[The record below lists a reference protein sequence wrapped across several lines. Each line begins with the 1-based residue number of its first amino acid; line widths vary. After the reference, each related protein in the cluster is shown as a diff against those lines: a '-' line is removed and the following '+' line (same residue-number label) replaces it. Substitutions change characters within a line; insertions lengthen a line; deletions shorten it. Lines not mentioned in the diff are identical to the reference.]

1 MQKGLKKYFPQIRT
15 RKEVLDEINRS
26 PVCSW
31 QFAQWNDEQK
41 KEFLDVCTGV
51 RGVKM
56 TYDSFFKEI
65 MNPDVHPERLEE
77 LLSLLLGQNIHIRQV
92 LPNDSVRLADESSL
106 LITDIVV
113 ELEEGSLANIEIQKI
128 GYAFPGQRGA
138 CYSAD
143 LLLRQY
149 KRVKGQRKKKF
160 TYQDVKTVYTIVF
173 FEKSTSEFHEI
184 ESAYIHRAKQVF
196 QTGLKLNMLQEYVL
210 IPLDIYKES
219 THNKTINNK
228 LEAWL
233 SFLCDDSPERILEIV
248 GKYPDFQEMYE
259 EVYEICSN
267 IEGVMDMFSK
277 ELLELDRNTV
287 QYMIEE
293 QQEQLDA
300 LHKEVDE
307 KRKEV
312 EEQKKI
318 LEEQKRKYVE
328 QQRKYVE
335 QQKMFDEQQRK
346 YEVQQKRLE
355 EQQKMFDEQQRK
367 YEVQQRKYVEQQKRL
382 EDQQKI
388 FVEQQEKYEK
398 QCQQIEIER
407 LEKEGIKK
415 ELEELKNIVNKLSEG
430 KL

>member
-196 QTGLKLNMLQEYVL
+196 QTGLNLNMLQEYVL

-248 GKYPDFQEMYE
+248 GKYPVFQEMYE
-259 EVYEICSN
+259 EVYEICGN

-367 YEVQQRKYVEQQKRL
+367 YEDQQKRL

>member
-1 MQKGLKKYFPQIRT
+1 M
-15 RKEVLDEINRS
+15 LDEINRS

-160 TYQDVKTVYTIVF
+160 TYQDVKTIYTIVF

-196 QTGLKLNMLQEYVL
+196 QTGLNLNMLQEYVL

-259 EVYEICSN
+259 EVYEICGN

-312 EEQKKI
+312 EEQKKR
-318 LEEQKRKYVE
+318 LEEQK
-328 QQRKYVE
+328 RKYVE

-346 YEVQQKRLE
+346 YE
-355 EQQKMFDEQQRK
+355 
-367 YEVQQRKYVEQQKRL
+367 EQQKRL

>member
-196 QTGLKLNMLQEYVL
+196 QTGLNLNMLQEYVL

-248 GKYPDFQEMYE
+248 GKYPVFQEMYE
-259 EVYEICSN
+259 EVYEICGN

-312 EEQKKI
+312 EEQKKF

-335 QQKMFDEQQRK
+335 QQKRFDEQQRK
-346 YEVQQKRLE
+346 YEV
-355 EQQKMFDEQQRK
+355 
-367 YEVQQRKYVEQQKRL
+367 QQKRL

-415 ELEELKNIVNKLSEG
+415 ELEELKNIVNKLSED

>member
-15 RKEVLDEINRS
+15 RTEVLDEINRS

-143 LLLRQY
+143 ILLRQY

-248 GKYPDFQEMYE
+248 GKYPVFQEMYE
-259 EVYEICSN
+259 EVYEICGN

-346 YEVQQKRLE
+346 YEVQQRKYV

-367 YEVQQRKYVEQQKRL
+367 YEEQQKRL

-398 QCQQIEIER
+398 QCQQIKIER

>member
-259 EVYEICSN
+259 EVYEICGN

-346 YEVQQKRLE
+346 YEVQQRKYV

-367 YEVQQRKYVEQQKRL
+367 YEEQQKRL

-398 QCQQIEIER
+398 QCQQIKIER

>member
-248 GKYPDFQEMYE
+248 GKYPDFLEMYE
-259 EVYEICSN
+259 EVYEICGN

-367 YEVQQRKYVEQQKRL
+367 YVEQQKRL

-430 KL
+430 GSVR

>member
-77 LLSLLLGQNIHIRQV
+77 LLSLLLGQNIHIRLV

-293 QQEQLDA
+293 QQKQLDA

-312 EEQKKI
+312 E
-318 LEEQKRKYVE
+318 
-328 QQRKYVE
+328 E

-367 YEVQQRKYVEQQKRL
+367 YEDQQKRL

>member
-128 GYAFPGQRGA
+128 GDAFPGQRGA

-196 QTGLKLNMLQEYVL
+196 QTGLNLNMLQEYVL

-259 EVYEICSN
+259 EVYEICGN

-312 EEQKKI
+312 EEQKKR

-367 YEVQQRKYVEQQKRL
+367 YEDQQKRL